1 MMLYNFLTAF
11 VTIGVVVFIAIYNT
25 SFINVVTLGGTVLG
39 SAVIALG
46 TALWAVLLQ
55 KLHPSEELGFMLEG
69 GGYACIIAVTTV
81 LLPGWTMNPGVSTL
95 LFFLLLCILV
105 AVIIDYT
112 LHEEPWY

>member
-1 MMLYNFLTAF
+1 MMLYNFLTAV
-11 VTIGVVVFIAIYNT
+11 VTIGVAVFIAIYNT

-55 KLHPSEELGFMLEG
+55 KFRPGEELGFMLEG
-69 GGYACIIAVTTV
+69 GGYACIIAGTTV
-81 LLPGWTMNPGVSTL
+81 LLPGWKMNPGVSTL
-95 LFFLLLCILV
+95 LFCLLLCVLV

-112 LHEEPWY
+112 MREEQ

>member
-1 MMLYNFLTAF
+1 MMLYNFLTAV
-11 VTIGVVVFIAIYNT
+11 VTIGVAVFIAIYNT

-55 KLHPSEELGFMLEG
+55 KFRPGEELGFMLEG

-95 LFFLLLCILV
+95 LFFLLLCVLV

-112 LHEEPWY
+112 LREERW

>member
-1 MMLYNFLTAF
+1 MMLYNFLTAV

-46 TALWAVLLQ
+46 AALWAVLLQ
-55 KLHPSEELGFMLEG
+55 KLRPGEELSFMLEG
-69 GGYACIIAVTTV
+69 GGYACIIAGTTV

-95 LFFLLLCILV
+95 LFFLLLCVIV

-112 LHEEPWY
+112 LREEQ

>member
-1 MMLYNFLTAF
+1 MMLYNFLTAV

-55 KLHPSEELGFMLEG
+55 KLRPDEKLGFMLEG
-69 GGYACIIAVTTV
+69 GGYGCIIAVTTV

-95 LFFLLLCILV
+95 LFFLLLCVLV

-112 LHEEPWY
+112 LREERW